1 MPRVDRKNPMSLED
15 EVRRKLGRARRI
27 RDPNVRL
34 PGRPTTTNQSVGDV
48 IGTFQT
54 YEETVL
60 MLAREIDKL
69 RASISGR

>member
-1 MPRVDRKNPMSLED
+1 MRSVDEGSGWNRS
-15 EVRRKLGRARRI
+15 
-27 RDPNVRL
+27 VRL

-48 IGTFQT
+48 IRTFQT